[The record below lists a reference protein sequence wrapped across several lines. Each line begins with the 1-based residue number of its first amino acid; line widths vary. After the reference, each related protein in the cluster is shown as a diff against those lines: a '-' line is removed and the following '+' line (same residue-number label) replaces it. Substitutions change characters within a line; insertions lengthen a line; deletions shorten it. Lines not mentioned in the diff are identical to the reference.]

1 MFDLDKD
8 TGTITFIKKDTASFT
23 VSLDNHELTD
33 GDVVLF
39 TVAPNLEMEEP
50 SLQKRIEEFNE
61 DGSATINILANDTRD
76 MEIGTYLYDVQVNLA
91 DGRVDTFIGPNK
103 FKLLGGVTY

>member
-1 MFDLDKD
+1 MFNLDKD

-23 VSLDNHELTD
+23 VSLDNHDLSH

-39 TVAPNLEMEEP
+39 TVAPSLEMEEP
-50 SLQKRIEEFNE
+50 PLQKMITEFND
-61 DGSATINILANDTRD
+61 DGSATINILANDTRE
-76 MEIGTYLYDVQVNLA
+76 MEPGEYLYDVQVNLL
-91 DGRVDTFIGPNK
+91 DGRVDTFIGPHK